1 MGERARLNRLAHRK
15 GRKGIRMIRRGRLLF
30 IVVSLAV
37 VAVMVGGSLLA
48 TNNRRDDGADS
59 PYKYISM
66 FVEVLDLVSR
76 AYVDE
81 TDATVL
87 MEGALEGAT
96 DALGPFALYVPADA
110 KERFE
115 QAEAVG
121 TSRSGLTVLKER
133 GIAFVSSVV
142 PGSPGDEA
150 GLERG
155 DLIASLE
162 GRATREM
169 PLWEIHALLAGA
181 PGTSLTLQRVR
192 LGEQEDVAFELA
204 EFSSPGVRL
213 EAVRGVPVLELE
225 ALQASTPAD
234 VALSLATV
242 IGEGAE
248 LPGLEKQDR
257 LILDLRDLA
266 GGDASVAYALAGLF
280 VSGELGA
287 LVSRDETL
295 ETFANEKAPQWD
307 GELTVLVNG
316 GTQGAGEILAT
327 ILEGQPNVYVVGQ
340 PTFGHSGRETLVPLS
355 NGDQLRITTAFYTGP
370 DRSPITESVP
380 PDVLVRPR
388 FNLDADS
395 DRDHI
400 LEKAVALTLGEEAW
414 PEVQK
419 AA

>member
-1 MGERARLNRLAHRK
+1 M
-15 GRKGIRMIRRGRLLF
+15 RRGRLLF
-30 IVVSLAV
+30 IAVSLAV

-48 TNNRRDDGADS
+48 TTTRRDDGSDS

-66 FVEVLDLVSR
+66 FVEVLDLVRR

-81 TDATVL
+81 TDATAL

-110 KERFE
+110 TERFE
-115 QAEAVG
+115 QAAGIG

-133 GIAFVSSVV
+133 GIAFISNVI
-142 PGSPGDEA
+142 PGSPGAEA

-181 PGTSLTLQRVR
+181 PGTSLTMQRVR
-192 LGEQEDVAFELA
+192 LGEQEDVSFELA

-213 EAVRGVPVLELE
+213 EAVRGVPVLDLE
-225 ALQASTPAD
+225 DVQESTPAD
-234 VALSLATV
+234 VALSLASV
-242 IGEGAE
+242 AGKGAE

-280 VSGELGA
+280 VSGDLGA
-287 LVSRDETL
+287 LVSRDKTL
-295 ETFANEKAPQWD
+295 ETFASEKEPQWD
-307 GELTVLVNG
+307 GTLTVLVNG

-327 ILEGQPNVYVVGQ
+327 ILEDQPNVYVVGQ
-340 PTFGHSGRETLVPLS
+340 PTFGHSGRESMVSLS
-355 NGDQLRITTAFYTGP
+355 NGDQLRVTTAFYTGP
-370 DRSPITESVP
+370 DRAPITESVP

-388 FNLDADS
+388 FDLDADS
-395 DRDHI
+395 EQDLI
-400 LEKAVALTLGEEAW
+400 LEKAVALTLGEEDW